1 MPKTTWMLVCHIL
14 AITKLVRLVKG
25 PLLLASTAAHQRLA
39 QDSVVHQ
46 NIRGLE
52 IYTVGCTCAA
62 PRAFFTF
69 TGASTPSETLTG
81 QKKDTSGDDT
91 PAGPQ
96 RGPRRWPF
104 GPRELLRDPLR
115 VTRRARHI
123 LAPAQVG
130 SYPREQRRSRREQCV
145 NQKEEAP
152 SAFSFSGRREQRGR
166 RRGPALRVAALAL
179 RAVPTGLR
187 EAARRGRG
195 AGAARRGP
203 TPGLWAPDRLGGLRQ
218 ATRARR
224 APKRSIRERLERRTY
239 Y

>member
-1 MPKTTWMLVCHIL
+1 MQKAVLHAQQRQPQQLNGSFSETFGGLASLLAEPEAAAPRGAAMRSKTTWMLVCHIL
-14 AITKLVRLVKG
+14 AITKLVRLGKR
-25 PLLLASTAAHQRLA
+25 PLLLASTAAHQRPA

-62 PRAFFTF
+62 PRACVTF

-115 VTRRARHI
+115 VTRRARHNS
-123 LAPAQVG
+123 LHP
-130 SYPREQRRSRREQCV
+130 RRSGRTFESSV
-145 NQKEEAP
+145 VVVAS
-152 SAFSFSGRREQRGR
+152 SA
-166 RRGPALRVAALAL
+166 
-179 RAVPTGLR
+179 
-187 EAARRGRG
+187 
-195 AGAARRGP
+195 
-203 TPGLWAPDRLGGLRQ
+203 
-218 ATRARR
+218 
-224 APKRSIRERLERRTY
+224 
-239 Y
+239 

>member
-1 MPKTTWMLVCHIL
+1 MRPKTTWMLVCHIL
-14 AITKLVRLVKG
+14 AITKLVRLGKR

-115 VTRRARHI
+115 VTRRARHNS
-123 LAPAQVG
+123 LHP
-130 SYPREQRRSRREQCV
+130 RRSGRTFESSIV
-145 NQKEEAP
+145 VVAS
-152 SAFSFSGRREQRGR
+152 SA
-166 RRGPALRVAALAL
+166 
-179 RAVPTGLR
+179 
-187 EAARRGRG
+187 
-195 AGAARRGP
+195 
-203 TPGLWAPDRLGGLRQ
+203 
-218 ATRARR
+218 
-224 APKRSIRERLERRTY
+224 
-239 Y
+239 